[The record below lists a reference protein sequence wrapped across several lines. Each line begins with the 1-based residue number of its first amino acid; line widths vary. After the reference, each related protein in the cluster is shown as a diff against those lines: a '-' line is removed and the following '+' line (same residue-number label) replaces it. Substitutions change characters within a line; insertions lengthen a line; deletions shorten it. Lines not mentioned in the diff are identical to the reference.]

1 MSVRDDKAREKAER
15 LKRFDDEL
23 RAQGNKYIAGVDE
36 VGRGCLAGPV
46 MSACVILKSD
56 FAGIGIDDSKKLSQK
71 KREEMFDI
79 IMQNAVAVGI
89 GRVENDTV
97 DEINIL
103 NATKLAMREAIVS
116 AQNKLMEKG
125 EKLDVIL
132 IDALELPEVQ
142 RNDGSIVKQIPI
154 VKGDA
159 SSLSIAAASIVAKV
173 TRDGIMEEFDIFYPG
188 YGFGKNKG
196 YGTKAHYEGIKTQG
210 IAAIHRKTFL
220 KGYI

>member
-132 IDALELPEVQ
+132 IDALELPKVQ

-173 TRDGIMEEFDIFYPG
+173 TRDRIMEEFDIFYPG

-196 YGTKAHYEGIKTQG
+196 YGTKSHYEGIKAQG